1 MGRLA
6 LSQLGHQRLL
16 AVERAAGLPALA
28 ARAFAV
34 AAFGPCLAF
43 VARLELAASPG
54 SLVDLTQAEVP
65 QAAEA
70 AYK

>member
-6 LSQLGHQRLL
+6 LSQSVHQHLL
-16 AVERAAGLPALA
+16 VAERAAGLPALA
-28 ARAFAV
+28 EQAFAV

-54 SLVDLTQAEVP
+54 NLVDLAQAEEP
-65 QAAEA
+65 QGAEA
-70 AYK
+70 ACK

>member
-54 SLVDLTQAEVP
+54 NLVDLAQAEVP